1 MRAMVLHEQ
10 AQIETRPL
18 RLEEVPEPRP
28 GPGRVRLRVT
38 ACGICHTDLHVV
50 EGDLAPH
57 KMPVIPGHQILGRI
71 DEVGEGV
78 GRTRSGDRVG
88 VPWLHETCGRCEFC
102 TTEREN
108 LCPEAR
114 FTGYDVDGGF
124 SEFVTVSEAFAYR
137 IPDGFSDLDAAPL
150 LCAGIIGYR
159 ALRLS
164 EARPGCRLGL
174 VGFGASAH
182 VTIQVAVHQGMEV
195 YVLTRSEGHR
205 RLAEKLGAV
214 WTGRPDETPPAELD
228 AAVIFAPAGELVP
241 MTLKRMKKGATI
253 ALGGI
258 HMTLIPPIDYAD
270 WWGERTIRSVANST
284 RADAEGLLKAAAS
297 IPIRT
302 HVETFSLEQANEALI
317 ALKESR
323 IDGAGVLIP
332 GPPPP

>member
-1 MRAMVLHEQ
+1 MKAMVLREQ
-10 AQIETRPL
+10 AAIETRPL
-18 RLEEVPEPRP
+18 RMEDVPEPRA
-28 GPGRVRLRVT
+28 GPGRVRLRVS

-50 EGDLAPH
+50 EGDLEPH
-57 KMPVIPGHQILGRI
+57 KMPVIPGHQIVGRV
-71 DEVGEGV
+71 DQVGEGV
-78 GRTRSGDRVG
+78 ERFRKGDRAG
-88 VPWLHETCGRCEFC
+88 IPWLHETCGKCAFC

-108 LCPEAR
+108 LCDEAR

-124 SEFVTVSEAFAYR
+124 SELVTVPEAFAYR
-137 IPDGFSDLDAAPL
+137 IPHGFSDLDAAPL

-174 VGFGASAH
+174 IGFGASAH
-182 VTIQVAVHQGMEV
+182 VTIQVAIHQGMDV

-205 RLAEKLGAV
+205 RLATDLGAV
-214 WTGRPDETPPAELD
+214 WTGAPNEVPPAKLD
-228 AAVIFAPAGELVP
+228 SAIIFAPAGELVP
-241 MTLKRMKKGATI
+241 MTLKVMKKGGTI

-258 HMTLIPPIDYAD
+258 HMTRIPPIEYAD

-284 RADAEGLLKAAAS
+284 RADAEGLLRAAAA
-297 IPIRT
+297 IPIHT
-302 HVETFSLEQANEALI
+302 HVQTFPLGQANEALI

-332 GPPPP
+332 DER

>member
-1 MRAMVLHEQ
+1 MKAMVLHEQ
-10 AQIETRPL
+10 ARIETRPL
-18 RLEEVPEPRP
+18 LMEDVPEPCAS
-28 GPGRVRLRVT
+28 PGRVRLRVT

-50 EGDLAPH
+50 EGDLEPH
-57 KMPVIPGHQILGRI
+57 KMPVIPGHQIVGQI

-78 GRTRSGDRVG
+78 QRFHKGERVG
-88 VPWLHETCGRCEFC
+88 IPWLHETCGKCEFC
-102 TTEREN
+102 TMDREN
-108 LCPEAR
+108 LCEEAR

-124 SEFVTVSEAFAYR
+124 SQLVTVPEAFSYR

-174 VGFGASAH
+174 IGFGASAH
-182 VTIQVAVHQGMEV
+182 VTIQVAIHQGMEV
-195 YVLTRSEGHR
+195 YVLTRSQGHR
-205 RLAEKLGAV
+205 RLAEELGAA
-214 WTGRPDETPPAELD
+214 WTGTPDQVPPVKLD
-228 AAVIFAPAGELVP
+228 SAIIFAPAGELVP
-241 MTLKRMKKGATI
+241 VTLKRMKKGGTI

-258 HMTLIPPIDYAD
+258 HMTRIPPIEYVD

-284 RADAEGLLKAAAS
+284 RADAEGLLEAAAE

-302 HVETFSLEQANEALI
+302 HVQTFPLDQANEALI

-332 GPPPP
+332 DEQ